1 MGGYPTRH
9 AHSTFALRWA
19 GVSTNRMPRDSIV
32 QPEKRVRSRA
42 PVVRAALDVRSL
54 LAPIMATMS
63 TNVLSAAQTLPS
75 KAIGGA
81 NDALGEVNCG
91 RSVAGV
97 FAADD
102 IQNHV
107 HRQAITPAGSGCM
120 AAQDDQRFLG
130 QSSQRSDL
138 ALGACVW
145 TTRHAETARGSNRRA
160 DMPGIDKSPCVRD
173 MTGPGVGTQRT
184 CECRKCVPPTRASTC
199 IVFNVAWPP
208 ALSRRDGQRC
218 WSMIAAGRVIVM
230 TNY

>member
-1 MGGYPTRH
+1 MDGYPARH

-19 GVSTNRMPRDSIV
+19 GASTNRMPRDGIV
-32 QPEKRVRSRA
+32 QPGKRVSSRA
-42 PVVRAALDVRSL
+42 PVVRAALDVRGL
-54 LAPIMATMS
+54 PAPIMATMS

-120 AAQDDQRFLG
+120 AAQDDQGFLG
-130 QSSQRSDL
+130 QSSQKSNW
-138 ALGACVW
+138 ALDACVW
-145 TTRHAETARGSNRRA
+145 NIDECRCPARERAAMASRTRKADCSSGARGDGLPCARSQMGCERKTPVPGRGTIKPLRA
-160 DMPGIDKSPCVRD
+160 GLA
-173 MTGPGVGTQRT
+173 RT
-184 CECRKCVPPTRASTC
+184 YVDSGRGGAC
-199 IVFNVAWPP
+199 
-208 ALSRRDGQRC
+208 DGLH
-218 WSMIAAGRVIVM
+218 
-230 TNY
+230 